1 MRQRSEIMA
10 LRIAATRAVCAL
22 PRRMPQ
28 TETRWRRGGMNPQK
42 PFRVYTLSGRAL
54 KPSMVRNSSKGCAKD
69 RIRLSKDAPLK
80 PTWRVCSARTIPIV
94 L

>member
-1 MRQRSEIMA
+1 MNTPETLPSLHA
-10 LRIAATRAVCAL
+10 LRTCAK
-22 PRRMPQ
+22 
-28 TETRWRRGGMNPQK
+28 T
-42 PFRVYTLSGRAL
+42 VYGAEQL
-54 KPSMVRNSSKGCAKD
+54 KGCAKD